1 MQPINFNKRLGYYI
15 VGDQE
20 FESKIAAALYSVKVN
35 KPMTWIF
42 NDKVFALH
50 NWQQEPEESL
60 DDLYDKRA
68 RQIRNKYDYVII
80 SYSGGADSHN
90 MLMSFI
96 RQNLHV
102 DEILV
107 NTTEKANRLTV
118 NDASC
123 LHASNAG
130 AEHELQAVPRLK
142 ELAPLIPKTKIT
154 VLDLSDYVFANF
166 EQAKDAS
173 WVLDK
178 KEGLNPAGVSRFNYL
193 YYSEVRKTFDKD
205 KKIAL
210 VLGIEKPKV
219 TIENGNVLVRFID
232 RIANI
237 VTVTGHV
244 KDYTNTTIEFF
255 YWSPECVP
263 MLIKQGHVV
272 KKWLEANPQ
281 FQPDFYA
288 DNVNFEKIRLVH
300 ERVLR
305 SVVYSTWD
313 NSWFQADKA
322 VSDWYTEFDTW
333 FIEGYKDTKAFHI
346 WNEGI
351 NFVRDSLAEY
361 HREVDGPPDGLKGYA
376 KYYNL
381 GPLRVYPK

>member
-1 MQPINFNKRLGYYI
+1 M

-35 KPMTWIF
+35 KPLAWVF
-42 NDKVFALH
+42 NDKVFSTY
-50 NWQQEPEESL
+50 NWQQEPEETL
-60 DDLYDKRA
+60 DELYDRRA

-118 NDASC
+118 NDVNCKQAT
-123 LHASNAG
+123 NAG
-130 AEHELQAVPRLK
+130 AEHQLQAMPRLK
-142 ELAPLIPKTKIT
+142 ELAPLIPKTKISI
-154 VLDLSDYVFANF
+154 LDLSDYVFANF
-166 EQAKDAS
+166 EEAKDAS

-210 VLGIEKPKV
+210 VMGIEKPKV

-255 YWSPECVP
+255 YWSPDCVP

-272 KKWLEANPQ
+272 KKWLEANPHY
-281 FQPDFYA
+281 QPDFQA
-288 DNVNFEKIRLVH
+288 GNVNFEKIRLVH

-313 NSWFQADKA
+313 NTWFQADKA

-346 WNEGI
+346 WEEGV
-351 NFVRDSLAEY
+351 NFVRDSLGAY
-361 HREVDGPPDGLKGYA
+361 HRDVDGDPDGLKGYA

-381 GPLRVYPK
+381 GPLRLCPK

>member
-1 MQPINFNKRLGYYI
+1 MSNFNKRLGYYI

-35 KPMTWIF
+35 KPMEWIF
-42 NDKVFALH
+42 NNKVFSSY
-50 NWQQEPEESL
+50 NWQQEPEETL
-60 DDLYDKRA
+60 DELYDRRA

-118 NDASC
+118 NDVNCKQAT
-123 LHASNAG
+123 NAG
-130 AEHELQAVPRLK
+130 AEHQLQAMPRLK
-142 ELAPLIPKTKIT
+142 ELAPLIPKTKISI
-154 VLDLSDYVFANF
+154 LDLSDYVFANF
-166 EQAKDAS
+166 EEAKDAS

-210 VLGIEKPKV
+210 VMGIEKPKV
-219 TIENGNVLVRFID
+219 TIENGNVFVRFID

-272 KKWLEANPQ
+272 KKWLEANPHI
-281 FQPDFYA
+281 QPDFYA
-288 DNVNFEKIRLVH
+288 ENINFEKIRLVH

-313 NSWFQADKA
+313 NTWFQADKA

-346 WNEGI
+346 WEEGV
-351 NFVRDSLAEY
+351 NFVRDSLGAY
-361 HREVDGPPDGLKGYA
+361 HRDVDGDPDGLKGYA

-381 GPLRVYPK
+381 GPLRVCPK

>member
-1 MQPINFNKRLGYYI
+1 MSNFNKRLGYYM

-35 KPMTWIF
+35 KPLAWVF
-42 NDKVFALH
+42 NDKVFSTY
-50 NWQQEPEESL
+50 NWQQEPEETL
-60 DDLYDKRA
+60 DELYDRRA

-118 NDASC
+118 NDVNCKQAT
-123 LHASNAG
+123 NAG
-130 AEHELQAVPRLK
+130 AEHQLQAMPRLK
-142 ELAPLIPKTKIT
+142 ELAPLIPKTKISI
-154 VLDLSDYVFANF
+154 LDLSDYVFANF
-166 EQAKDAS
+166 EEAKDAS

-210 VLGIEKPKV
+210 VMGIEKPKV

-255 YWSPECVP
+255 YWSPDCVP

-272 KKWLEANPQ
+272 KKWLEANPHY
-281 FQPDFYA
+281 QPDFQA
-288 DNVNFEKIRLVH
+288 GNVNFEKIRLVH

-313 NSWFQADKA
+313 NTWFQADKA

-346 WNEGI
+346 WEEGV
-351 NFVRDSLAEY
+351 NFVRDSLGAY
-361 HREVDGPPDGLKGYA
+361 HRDVDGDPDGLKGYA

-381 GPLRVYPK
+381 GPLRVCPK

>member
-1 MQPINFNKRLGYYI
+1 MSNFNKRLGYYI

-35 KPMTWIF
+35 KPMEWIF
-42 NDKVFALH
+42 NNKVFSSY
-50 NWQQEPEESL
+50 NWQQEPEETL
-60 DDLYDKRA
+60 DELYDRRA

-118 NDASC
+118 NDVNCKQAT
-123 LHASNAG
+123 NAG
-130 AEHELQAVPRLK
+130 AEHQLQAMPRLK
-142 ELAPLIPKTKIT
+142 ELAPLIPKTKISI
-154 VLDLSDYVFANF
+154 LDLSDYVFANF
-166 EQAKDAS
+166 EEAKDAS

-210 VLGIEKPKV
+210 VMGIEKPKV
-219 TIENGNVLVRFID
+219 TIENGNVFVRFID

-272 KKWLEANPQ
+272 KKWLEANPHI
-281 FQPDFYA
+281 QPDFYA
-288 DNVNFEKIRLVH
+288 ENINFEKIRLVH

-313 NSWFQADKA
+313 NNWFQADKA

-346 WNEGI
+346 WEEGV
-351 NFVRDSLAEY
+351 NFVRDSLGAY
-361 HREVDGPPDGLKGYA
+361 HRDVDGDPDGLKGYA

-381 GPLRVYPK
+381 GPLRVCPK

>member
-107 NTTEKANRLTV
+107 NTTEKANKLTV
-118 NDASC
+118 NDTKC

-154 VLDLSDYVFANF
+154 ILDLSDYVFANF

-313 NSWFQADKA
+313 NNWFQADKA

>member
-154 VLDLSDYVFANF
+154 ILDLSDYVFANF
-166 EQAKDAS
+166 EEAKDAS

-351 NFVRDSLAEY
+351 NFVRDSLVEY

>member
-1 MQPINFNKRLGYYI
+1 MSNFNKRLGYYI

-35 KPMTWIF
+35 KPLEWIF
-42 NDKVFALH
+42 NNKVFSSY
-50 NWQQEPEESL
+50 NWQQEPDETL
-60 DDLYDKRA
+60 DELYDRRA

-118 NDASC
+118 NDVNCKQAT
-123 LHASNAG
+123 NAG
-130 AEHELQAVPRLK
+130 AEHQLQAMPRLK
-142 ELAPLIPKTKIT
+142 ELAPLIPKTKISI
-154 VLDLSDYVFANF
+154 LDLSDYVFANF
-166 EQAKDAS
+166 EEAKDAS

-219 TIENGNVLVRFID
+219 TIENGNVFVRFID

-272 KKWLEANPQ
+272 KKWLEANPHI
-281 FQPDFYA
+281 QPDFYA
-288 DNVNFEKIRLVH
+288 ENINFEKIRLVH

-313 NSWFQADKA
+313 NNWFQADKA

-346 WNEGI
+346 WEEGV
-351 NFVRDSLAEY
+351 NFVRDSLGAY
-361 HREVDGPPDGLKGYA
+361 HRDVDGNPDGLKGYA

-381 GPLRVYPK
+381 GPLRVCPK

>member
-154 VLDLSDYVFANF
+154 ILDLSDYVFANF